1 MLDEEEAGPTGSN
14 SKLLKEKKVPVKKE
28 KTWKERGEIAPL
40 PTLIQSERGLSS
52 RTPKLVTTSPR
63 SPKHFNQ
70 LINSGD

>member
-14 SKLLKEKKVPVKKE
+14 TKPLKEKKVPVKKE

-40 PTLIQSERGLSS
+40 PTLIQNKRGLSS

-63 SPKHFNQ
+63 SPNMY
-70 LINSGD
+70 L